1 MPTQTKTP
9 TSTGTIIAKSKDC
22 YVAFQKRQR
31 IWAIG
36 TERVGYRLQF
46 QARKG
51 LRLLGWENKQSGN
64 AWVAADTIAEFAI
77 QLGAETISSTGSNLR
92 FVGYETRT
100 HANGELELRVSFAR
114 GALRIHRHYVAFPE
128 TSVVEQWLAV
138 ENAGDSTLRDIT
150 ALNSSLALP
159 GNLWL
164 FRIRGLD
171 APPTADD
178 PPRNS
183 ALYLSAHPL
192 SDGSVFDLYSRGR
205 SSEENL
211 GWYALHAYDW
221 NEGIVAAIEWSGAW
235 WTRFNCQGGCTQVE
249 NVLNDFRRDL
259 APGESFETPR
269 RFFAFYRDNLE
280 DAANVT
286 HDFARRYLMR
296 PRPADFPWA
305 HYNSWFAHYT
315 NIDEGVLRQQVD
327 LAAELGLE
335 AFCVDAGWYEGSPRE
350 ADFSFGLGT
359 WRENREK
366 FPSGLAAFADYVYGK
381 GLKFGL
387 WVEPERVDLEY
398 AGPGTEIPFEWLSPR
413 TPFDAPPP
421 EGLPQNARVCF
432 GHPGAREW
440 AKQWLARIILDY
452 HVDWLKWDNNL
463 WLSCDPPGEVRD
475 REYAHVQGLYE
486 ILDYLR
492 VQFPNLVIE
501 NCASGGHRMDFGLL
515 RRTDVQWMVDDTE
528 PSFRVRHYFAGA
540 SYPFPPEYLN
550 AWLVESYWEHLAGTS
565 PAQLRAWLRSRMM
578 GTFGLSIP
586 LAWLSAEQRGV
597 VAEEIA
603 RYKELRPLLTG
614 QMYHLFPQTKLL
626 APQNLQPPAE
636 PDAVEFFQPS
646 VGRGLVF
653 FFQGAEPQND
663 CRVRLQGL
671 APELVYRLQSD
682 DRSIDQEGTGSQWM
696 AEGIQIN
703 RDSNRLSLLLFIN
716 HISQK

>member
-1 MPTQTKTP
+1 MAK
-9 TSTGTIIAKSKDC
+9 STIPGTIVAKSQDA
-22 YVAFQKRQR
+22 YVAHQKSRR
-31 IWAIG
+31 IWEIG
-36 TERVGYRLQF
+36 TKQVGYRLQF

-51 LRLLGWENKQSGN
+51 LRLLHWENKSSGN
-64 AWVAADTIAEFAI
+64 SWIASDASGEFAI
-77 QLGAETISSTGSNLR
+77 QLGAEMISSTAANLR
-92 FVGYETRT
+92 YVGYETRT
-100 HANGELELRVSFAR
+100 HANGALELRVSLAR

-138 ENAGDSTLRDIT
+138 ENAGDSPLRDLT

-164 FRIRGLD
+164 FRIQGLD
-171 APPTADD
+171 APAGGD
-178 PPRNS
+178 PPTS
-183 ALYLSAHPL
+183 AVLYLSAHPL
-192 SDGSVFDLYSRGR
+192 SDGTVFDLYSRGR

-211 GWYALHAYDW
+211 GWYALHAYDR
-221 NEGIVAAIEWSGAW
+221 NEGIVAGIEWSGAW
-235 WTRFNCQGGCTQVE
+235 WTRFNCQGGSTQLE
-249 NVLNDFRRDL
+249 NVLNDIRRDL

-269 RFFAFYRDNLE
+269 RFFAFYHGNLE

-286 HDFARRYLMR
+286 HDFARRYLMT
-296 PRPADFPWA
+296 RPADFPWA

-315 NIDEGVLRQQVD
+315 NIDEAQLRQAVD
-327 LAAELGLE
+327 IAAELGLE
-335 AFCVDAGWYEGSPRE
+335 AFCIDAGWYAGSPRE

-366 FPSGLAAFADYVYGK
+366 FPSGLAAFADYVHGK

-387 WVEPERVDLEY
+387 WVEPERVDLKY
-398 AGPGTEIPFEWLSPR
+398 AGPGTDIPFEWLSPR

-440 AKQWLARIILDY
+440 AKQWLARIVQDY

-475 REYAHVQGLYE
+475 REYAHVHGLYE

-492 VQFPNLVIE
+492 AQFPHLVIE

-550 AWLVESYWEHLAGTS
+550 AWLVESYWEHIANAS

-578 GTFGLSIP
+578 GAFGLSVP

-597 VAEEIA
+597 VAEEIV
-603 RYKELRPLLTG
+603 RYKNLRPLLAG
-614 QMYHLFPQTKLL
+614 QMYHLLPQTKLL
-626 APQNLQPPAE
+626 APQNLQPAGE
-636 PDAVEFFQPS
+636 PDAVEFFQP
-646 VGRGLVF
+646 GEERGVVF
-653 FFQGAEPQND
+653 FFQGAAPRDN
-663 CRVRLQGL
+663 CHVSLQGL
-671 APELVYRLQSD
+671 APERVYRLQSD
-682 DRSIDQEGTGSQWM
+682 DRSIEQEGTGQQWM
-696 AEGIQIN
+696 EQGVEIAN
-703 RDSNRLSLLLFIN
+703 DPSSPSLIITIASL
-716 HISQK
+716 